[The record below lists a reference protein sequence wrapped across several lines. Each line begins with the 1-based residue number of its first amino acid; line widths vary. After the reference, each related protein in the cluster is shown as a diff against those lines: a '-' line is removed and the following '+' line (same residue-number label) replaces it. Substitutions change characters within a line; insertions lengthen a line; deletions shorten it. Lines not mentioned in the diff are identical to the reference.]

1 MKRAD
6 ILSEIKR
13 VAGLNGGKAPGSE
26 GFAKLTGIK
35 VSDWRGLYWAR
46 WSDAL
51 VEAGLGVNEFGKAN
65 DAAQMLTA
73 FLDYVSELSRLP
85 TDAEM
90 KLKRRTCEGFPHA
103 NVLRERFGSKQQ
115 LAKRALEFGKENGF
129 GEDVLDILAT
139 AFVSDVASN
148 EAAEEIGKDGAD
160 GFVYL
165 MKSGKHYKIGKTN
178 SLDRRQYQIGLELPE
193 KIDPIHSI
201 RTDDP
206 SGIEAY
212 WHNRFRDK
220 RLNGEWFALSMDDV
234 RKFKRRKLF
243 M

>member
-13 VAGLNGGKAPGSE
+13 VAELNGGKAPGS
-26 GFAKLTGIK
+26 GSFANLTGIK
-35 VSDWRGLYWAR
+35 VSDWRGVHWAR

-51 VEAGLGVNEFGKAN
+51 VEAGLGVNEFNKAN
-65 DAAQMLTA
+65 DPAQMLTA
-73 FLDYVSELSRLP
+73 FLGYVSELSRLP

-90 KLKRRTCEGFPHA
+90 KLIRRTCEGFPHA
-103 NVLRERFGSKQQ
+103 NVLRKRFGSKQQ
-115 LAKRALEFGKENGF
+115 LAKKALEFGKEKGF
-129 GEDVLDILAT
+129 REGVLDILAK
-139 AFVSDVASN
+139 AVVG
-148 EAAEEIGKDGAD
+148 EAADKEVAETIEKDGAD

-178 SLDRRQYQIGLELPE
+178 SLDRRQYQIGLELPV

-220 RLNGEWFALSMDDV
+220 RLNGEWFELSMDDV
-234 RKFKRRKLF
+234 RKFKRRKSF